1 VNLPEPPGFAL
12 AAFAAL
18 ALAALRSRKSA
29 FLLASLGLTACEPA
43 FFEVV
48 TQPGFQE
55 PHTPGSNAV
64 DEMPASLAVERIAGL
79 SPDLN
84 RVTTLRARAFGAD
97 GESPDTVLILVPGF
111 LGGADTFAPLA
122 QQLVQALGGD
132 VQVWVVDRRPNQL
145 EDRRGARWSADGAIA
160 QLPQRMAEGLQFYF
174 AETSALDI
182 DQDGVVDPLYTLPD
196 ATGGL
201 SSYVKL
207 AQNDVRFAAYWGLD
221 TYLRDW
227 KILVDE
233 ARALVGPNG
242 VVAFGGHSMGTSF
255 ATAFAAYDF
264 DPGGSIDPG
273 WSHVDGLLLLEGGGL
288 GAGAATKPTLAQY
301 QAQVAALATPG
312 GPDVY
317 LANFSGIPLQDLGP
331 AGEIAGI
338 AGWFRP
344 KEPSLVQRTALFSAG
359 ILSTLFQ
366 HPVDNETA
374 LGLFIDDDFSPVG
387 AFRASIG
394 FSDDGPN
401 ALQSIGLVQYY
412 VAGAPAGGPRRTWKR
427 HDDPTLPSCPPNV
440 ANAGVGCA
448 LLSNGPQQPFAF
460 VWGVEREVTDIRT
473 LARAQFE
480 HANGV
485 EWYYLSGRIN
495 LDFQYGRDS
504 SVLGDES
511 LLAITQ
517 NASVNVPVLGIGG
530 SNGLTPI
537 AASFDPYHASIATPP
552 ADREVVILEGYAHLD
567 VIQAAENEAVPAI
580 VAWLD
585 DLLARK
591 LGP

>member
-1 VNLPEPPGFAL
+1 MRVARAIHVVL
-12 AAFAAL
+12 AGAL
-18 ALAALRSRKSA
+18 ALAACK
-29 FLLASLGLTACEPA
+29 PA
-43 FFEVV
+43 YVHVV
-48 TQPGFQE
+48 TQPGHLE

-64 DEMPASLAVERIAGL
+64 EEMPVSAPVERITGF

-84 RVTTLRARAFGAD
+84 QITTLRAQAFGQA
-97 GESPDTVLILVPGF
+97 GETPRVVLILVPGF

-122 QQLVQALGGD
+122 EQLVQALGGD

-174 AETSALDI
+174 AETPTLDI

-196 ATGGL
+196 AIGGY
-201 SSYVKL
+201 SSYQKL
-207 AQNDVRFAAYWGLD
+207 AQNDMRFAAYWGLD

-233 ARALVGPNG
+233 ARARVGPNG

-264 DPGGSIDPG
+264 DPGGSVDPG
-273 WSHVDGLLLLEGGGL
+273 WAHIDGLLLLEGGGL
-288 GAGAATKPTLAQY
+288 GTGAATKPTLAQY
-301 QAQVAALATPG
+301 QAQVAALAAPG

-317 LANFSGIPLQDLGP
+317 LSNFSGLPIQDLGP

-338 AGWFRP
+338 AAWFRP
-344 KEPSLVQRTALFSAG
+344 KEASLVQRTSLFGAG
-359 ILSTLFQ
+359 LLSTLFQ
-366 HPVDNETA
+366 HPVDNEAA

-394 FSDDGPN
+394 FSDNGPN
-401 ALQSIGLVQYY
+401 TLQSLGLTQYY

-427 HDDPTLPSCPPNV
+427 HDDATLPVCPPNV
-440 ANAGVGCA
+440 AGVGVGCA
-448 LLSNGPQQPFAF
+448 ILDNGAQPPFAL
-460 VWGVEREVTDIRT
+460 VWGTEREVTDIRT

-480 HANGV
+480 YANGV
-485 EWYYLSGRIN
+485 EWYYLSGRIS

-504 SVLGDES
+504 SVLGDET
-511 LLAITQ
+511 LLALTQ
-517 NASVNVPVLGIGG
+517 NASVNVPVLGIGA

-537 AASFDPYHASIATPP
+537 PASFDPYLASIATPA
-552 ADREVVILEGYAHLD
+552 ADKQVTILEGYAHLD
-567 VIQAAENEAVPAI
+567 VIEAEPNDAVAPI
-580 VAWLD
+580 VAWLET
-585 DLLARK
+585 LLERK
-591 LGP
+591 AP